1 MRVRLALLTFML
13 LCGAGAVLHRAWR
26 LQIVQGDELR
36 AMAEE
41 QYLRNIRLAPKR
53 GTIFDRNG
61 AELAVSVDVE
71 SLWANPRA
79 VQEAGAVD
87 RVSAALAPIVGIDA
101 NEVRA
106 LVSQPRRFRW
116 IRRRLTPTQAAA
128 VRALRLP
135 GIGLDTE
142 SRRYYPNRELAA
154 HVLGFA
160 NVDGV
165 GVEGIE
171 RALEDDLRGSRVSV
185 NAIQDASR
193 RVVFSD
199 GMLDDAAT
207 AGHDVQLTIDRAI
220 QHVAEREIAM
230 AVRNFEALAGTV
242 VVIAPSTGD
251 ILAMASVPTFNPN
264 EPGIADVGSRRNRAI
279 TDRFEPGSTLKV
291 FTVAGALARG
301 AVAPDQPIYCERGA
315 MQVDEYVIHDSHVH
329 EWLTPAQIL
338 QRSSNIGS
346 SKIGNALGRR
356 NLYRALRAFGFG
368 ERTNVPMTGE
378 VAGSL
383 RHYRRWYAMDAATIP
398 FGQGMSVTALQLA
411 MATAAVANGGRLMV
425 PRLVR
430 RVVSTRGETVRDVRP
445 EVRRRVVPE
454 NVARLVSDMMTAVT
468 GPNGT
473 GIEAAI
479 DGYLVAGKTGTA
491 QKADDVAGGYDDT
504 RWTSSFV
511 GFVPA
516 DRPRLAIVVIVDE
529 PALARAG
536 GSVAAPVFR
545 RVAEAALRHL
555 GVPAD
560 GGGGAIAEQ
569 MRQQQEAADGGVA
582 GTASDAG
589 VAGSRSG
596 ELVLRPRG
604 DREAETALQR
614 DSDELDDEPE
624 GDAPDEPHLANVE
637 PPTPVREP
645 AEGEVRVPDLM
656 GTSIRAAL
664 RRIRESEL
672 EAEVIG
678 SGVVTAVTPPAG
690 SIVPQHTRL
699 RVRLAPPRE
708 DEEAPPSPAP
718 SSEAPPTLPSAP
730 GTSVAQ
736 RDDSQRRARR

>member
-1 MRVRLALLTFML
+1 MRLRLALLTML
-13 LCGAGAVLHRAWR
+13 LLAGAGAVVHRAFR
-26 LQIVQGDELR
+26 LQLVQGDELR

-79 VQEAGAVD
+79 VQEANAVE
-87 RVSAALAPIVGIDA
+87 RVSTALSPIIGMDPAAIREIVA
-101 NEVRA
+101 
-106 LVSQPRRFRW
+106 QPRRFRW

-135 GIGLDTE
+135 GVGLDTE
-142 SRRYYPNRELAA
+142 SRRYYPNRQLAA

-160 NVDGV
+160 NVDGL
-165 GVEGIE
+165 GVEGVE
-171 RALEDDLRGSRVSV
+171 RALEEDLRGSRVSV
-185 NAIQDASR
+185 HAIQDASR

-220 QHVAEREIAM
+220 QHVAEREIGM

-242 VVIAPSTGD
+242 VVVAPATGD

-264 EPGIADVGSRRNRAI
+264 EPGLAGGEARRNRAI

-315 MQVDEYVIHDSHVH
+315 MRVDEFVIHDSHVH

-356 NLYRALRAFGFG
+356 NLYRVLRAFGFG
-368 ERTNVPMTGE
+368 ERTDVEMTGE

-430 RVVSTRGETVRDVRP
+430 RVVSPRGDTIRDMRP

-454 NVARLVSDMMTAVT
+454 ATARLVADMMTAVT

-504 RWTSSFV
+504 RWSSSFV

-516 DRPRLAIVVIVDE
+516 DRPRLAIVVVIDE

-560 GGGGAIAEQ
+560 GGGGAIAERT
-569 MRQQQEAADGGVA
+569 RQQQEAAAAAAA
-582 GTASDAG
+582 GAAADAG
-589 VAGSRSG
+589 VASSRRA

-604 DREAETALQR
+604 DAVEQAAATSDESDIDEATDA
-614 DSDELDDEPE
+614 DSDE
-624 GDAPDEPHLANVE
+624 APRLAATD
-637 PPTPVREP
+637 PPTPVRQP
-645 AEGEVRVPDLM
+645 GEGEIRVPELLGM
-656 GTSIRAAL
+656 SIRAAL
-664 RRIRESEL
+664 RRIRESQL
-672 EAEVIG
+672 EVEIAG
-678 SGVVTAVTPPAG
+678 SGVVAAVVPPSG
-690 SIVPQHTRL
+690 SIVPQNARL
-699 RVRLAPPRE
+699 RLRLAPPRE
-708 DEEAPPSPAP
+708 EDETPPGQPTAEDPVAAP
-718 SSEAPPTLPSAP
+718 TAP
-730 GTSVAQ
+730 GTRVA
-736 RDDSQRRARR
+736 RDDNMQRRRPR